1 MASYA
6 DVVLSARQA
15 FATGKTKSVEWR
27 IKQLKGLMKMYE
39 ENDTLFYD
47 ALDKD
52 LRKPKWESMAAE
64 VENNKNDIIGALR
77 EIKEWTAD
85 KHTKKNMATLMDKT
99 LIRPEPFGVVLIIGS
114 WNYPLHISLAP
125 MTGAI
130 AAGNCAVIK
139 PSEISPHTAKA
150 IEMLLPKYVDPDC
163 FKVVVGGVEETTA
176 LLKERFD
183 YIFYTGS
190 TQVGRIIREAANKH
204 LTPCTLELGGKSP
217 VFIGDD
223 CNIDVATRRILWG
236 KMINLGQTCIAPD
249 YVLCSKNMQKK
260 FVEKVKEVCKEW
272 FGENPEESPDLCRV
286 VSDRHFDRL
295 ESLISSSTGRIVF
308 GGKVEKKSRFI
319 ELTVLADLSPEDRV
333 MREEIFGPILPII
346 NVDSAS
352 EAIEFINNREK
363 PLTLYLFTEDSH
375 IQEMFMSNT
384 SSGGMAINETIMQMS
399 VESLPFGGVGESGMG
414 AYHGKA
420 SFDTF
425 THYKSILIR
434 DLGFIGE
441 KVGSI
446 RYPPYNNANLGLFRA
461 LLKNRKVP
469 DLDWIAYPL
478 TFAAG
483 VVAMFV
489 TKTWID
495 IF

>member
-6 DVVLSARQA
+6 EVVSSARQA

-39 ENDTLFYD
+39 ENDTVFYD
-47 ALDKD
+47 ALHKD
-52 LRKPKWESMAAE
+52 LRRPKWESMAAE
-64 VENNKNDIIGALR
+64 VENNKNDIIGTLR

-99 LIRPEPFGVVLIIGS
+99 IIRAEPFGVVLIIGS

-125 MTGAI
+125 MHGAI

-150 IEMLLPKYVDPDC
+150 IEMLLPRYVDPDC
-163 FKVVVGGVEETTA
+163 FKVVLGGVEETTA

-190 TQVGRIIREAANKH
+190 TQVGRIIRDAANKH

-249 YVLCSKNMQKK
+249 YVLISKKMQGK
-260 FVEKVKEVCKEW
+260 FVEKVREVINEW
-272 FGENPEESPDLCRV
+272 FGENPAESPDLCRV

-295 ESLISSSTGRIVF
+295 ESLITTSTGNIIF
-308 GGKVEKKSRFI
+308 GGKTVKKERFI
-319 ELTVLADLSPEDRV
+319 ELTLLADLSLEDRV
-333 MREEIFGPILPII
+333 MQEEIFGPILPII

-375 IQEMFMSNT
+375 TQEEFISRT

-399 VESLPFGGVGESGMG
+399 VESLPFGGVGQSGMG

-441 KVGSI
+441 K
-446 RYPPYNNANLGLFRA
+446 
-461 LLKNRKVP
+461 
-469 DLDWIAYPL
+469 
-478 TFAAG
+478 
-483 VVAMFV
+483 
-489 TKTWID
+489 
-495 IF
+495 